1 MIDSLYLHTSGT
13 PHDILYSV
21 DEPWKHN
28 IRSQILCRNQEE
40 HDYLSS
46 LNLMHG
52 REIQIDIWDE
62 WLKSRKPYM
71 SLFED
76 KTEIKALRP
85 KLLPI
90 AYTTWPAN
98 LRGY

>member
-1 MIDSLYLHTSGT
+1 MIDSLWLHVSGKTT
-13 PHDILYSV
+13 PHQLPV
-21 DEPWKHN
+21 DDPWLAN
-28 IRSQILCRNQEE
+28 VRSQILCQNQEE

-52 REIQIDIWDE
+52 REIQIDIWNE

-76 KTEIKALRP
+76 KTKIEALRP

-90 AYTTWPAN
+90 TYTTWQAN